1 MGGSITL
8 KFLRYGSVTDAL
20 KALKPHNI
28 CPTIGALSRNMGLA
42 EMLLKDVFKSGK
54 GKLNDIRHYYPEADP
69 EDWTLIPAGVRAQI
83 IKKDPKTG
91 KGMLQFGTEVVAND
105 EGTIVGLLGASPGA
119 STCVT
124 IALDT
129 LEKCFKD
136 KPEFKAW
143 IPKLKQMI
151 PSWSPDDHSKLGP
164 DDAARIFE
172 STGQTLK
179 ITPK

>member
-1 MGGSITL
+1 M
-8 KFLRYGSVTDAL
+8 GSVTDAI
-20 KALKPHNI
+20 KALKPHGI
-28 CPTIGALSRNMGLA
+28 CVTIGALSRNLSLA
-42 EMLLKDVFKSGK
+42 IMLLKDVFKSGA
-54 GKLNDIRHYYPEADP
+54 GKLMDIRHYYPEADP

-91 KGMLQFGTEVVAND
+91 KGMLQFGTEVVTND

-136 KPEFKAW
+136 KPEFARW
-143 IPKLKQMI
+143 TPKIKKMI
-151 PSWSPDDHSKLGP
+151 PSWTPDDHSKL
-164 DDAARIFE
+164 DERSIQNISQSTAAA
-172 STGQTLK
+172 LK
-179 ITPK
+179 INKKG